1 MLPNAPTKS
10 AIESK
15 EEIVCMSSMFASIGG
30 IDEWHQSMGD
40 GDEVIVLMIPLLL
53 LPSLALIAIKVI
65 RSPCFPLLDMLD
77 SIAAQ
82 ED

>member
-1 MLPNAPTKS
+1 
-10 AIESK
+10 
-15 EEIVCMSSMFASIGG
+15 
-30 IDEWHQSMGD
+30 MGD